1 MSNAA
6 KATLSTAW
14 DLTHNITDTATAT
27 TTTTPTT
34 LSVAAAP
41 LVTTAAT
48 TAPPGG
54 VIDAASTKYVY
65 AADGTSGLTANTAIT
80 SLTEAGGTAG
90 DAVKFTLGGTG
101 ASSFT
106 VTTTNSV
113 GTLSTGS
120 AGAAGA
126 TNGKAYALTVTC
138 TDTVTG
144 QASPAISTEV
154 VVGSSGADTV
164 SVATLVGASGTSATW
179 AFIYG
184 LGGGDKINATGMTGK
199 LFFMG
204 GGGADTMT
212 GGSGVNTYVYG
223 NVNESTASAMDIIT
237 NFAASKDHI
246 DLTGIGTSA
255 LTFAGTLAS
264 TVKTLAANSIGVQA
278 SGGNTFVYVNNTGAS
293 EAITAANLKIE
304 LQGSVAIGVANITHN

>member
-1 MSNAA
+1 MTIAKKAA
-6 KATLSTAW
+6 LPSAW
-14 DLTHNITDTATAT
+14 DLMQAATDPTAT
-27 TTTTPTT
+27 TTTTATT
-34 LSVAAAP
+34 MSVAAAP

-54 VIDAASTKYVY
+54 VVEATSTKNVY
-65 AADGTSGLTANTAIT
+65 ASEGTSGLTANTAIA

-90 DAVKFTLGGTG
+90 DAVTFALAGTG
-101 ASSFT
+101 AGSFK
-106 VTTTNSV
+106 VTTVGNV

-126 TNGKAYALTVTC
+126 TNGKAYALTLTC
-138 TDTVTG
+138 TDTVNG
-144 QASPAISTEV
+144 QSSPAISTEV
-154 VVGSSGADTV
+154 VVGSAGADTV

-204 GGGADTMT
+204 GGGGDTMT

-223 NVNESTASAMDIIT
+223 NVNESTGSAMDIVT
-237 NFAASKDHI
+237 NFVANRDHI

-255 LTFAGTLAS
+255 LTYAGTLAS
-264 TVKTLAANSIGVQA
+264 SVKTLAANSISVQSA
-278 SGGNTFVYVNNTGAS
+278 SGNTFVYVNTTGAS

-304 LQGSVAIGVANITHN
+304 LQGSVAVGALNFTHN